1 MRIRSVGAKRVVLL
15 GALAIAVAGISLVV
29 AFVVGALGSKDSS
42 AIAERVR
49 SPRIGNV
56 RALQASYERW
66 KVQYA
71 ATEGDRSLVL
81 PLAYSKGLSA
91 RFTTAQGQA
100 RLDLADGTI
109 AVEVSG
115 LAAEDLFDVWLVD
128 NRPGPGRSV
137 RPEPGDNM
145 LRVGRLV
152 RAGDA
157 FALRERLGQ
166 ELLTAFKLD
175 LIVVA
180 PAGGDPGTDG
190 LLFATPSLFQRLYY
204 TELRAPVA
212 VAGGSTGK
220 AWSPFSVLVPSPA
233 WAQTST
239 VSTVQALVQQG
250 EALFFEETFGGNG
263 RTCGTCHP
271 ADNNLTLDR
280 AFIARLPKSD
290 PLFVAENNPD
300 LADLENPVLMRRFAL
315 ILENVDGFN
324 NPGVMRGV
332 PHSQALP
339 TSLGPGNRAT
349 GWSGDGA
356 PCSPQPSCSGP
367 GTIRDFA
374 TGAVTQ
380 HFPKTLARMAGTDF
394 VLPTP
399 AQLDAM
405 EAFQLSLGRQ
415 NDLNI
420 TNPAL
425 PNFLVFQSPLVEQ
438 GKNDFV
444 NPTSGGGSCN
454 ACHFNAGANANFGG
468 PNNNANFATGV
479 EDFVPHPADL
489 ITPQQPRPRDAGF
502 GQGANLAKGGFGDD
516 TFNTPPLVE
525 AADTPPF
532 FHNNLTSDLVEAVNF
547 YNSTAFNVLQA
558 PNRQIV
564 LNSAQVT
571 AIAAFLRVIN
581 ALENIR
587 SSNAANEEAKTADSS
602 ADARSLLRFSRSEL
616 DDAIK
621 VLNEQ
626 RLHPDAALRLRLARG
641 AITAAI
647 LARQANV
654 RNALINQAINL
665 ENTAKGLMVTEQ

>member
-15 GALAIAVAGISLVV
+15 GALAVAVAGISLVV
-29 AFVVGALGSKDSS
+29 SFVVGALGTKDSS

-49 SPRIGNV
+49 SPRIGNA

-66 KVQYA
+66 KTQYA
-71 ATEGDRSLVL
+71 ATEGDRRLVL

-115 LAAEDLFDVWLVD
+115 LAAEDAFDVWLVD

-180 PAGGDPGTDG
+180 PAGSDPGTDG

-204 TELRAPVA
+204 TELRTPVA

-239 VSTVQALVQQG
+239 VSTVQQLVRQG
-250 EALFFEETFGGNG
+250 EDLFFNETFDGNG

-280 AFIARLPKSD
+280 AFIARLPNSD

-300 LADLENPVLMRRFAL
+300 LADLENPVLMRRFGL

-324 NPGVMRGV
+324 HPGVMRGV
-332 PHSQALP
+332 PHALALP
-339 TSLGPGNRAT
+339 TTLGTDNRAT

-380 HFPKTLARMAGTDF
+380 HFPKTLARIPNVDF
-394 VLPTP
+394 VLPSP

-415 NDLNI
+415 DDLVLANM
-420 TNPAL
+420 
-425 PNFLVFQSPLVEQ
+425 VFQNPLVEQ

-444 NPTSGGGSCN
+444 NPTPLGGSCN
-454 ACHFNAGANANFGG
+454 ACHLNAGASPSFAPGTNPNF
-468 PNNNANFATGV
+468 PTGV

-489 ITPQQPRPRDAGF
+489 ITPPQPRPRDAGF
-502 GQGANLAKGGFGDD
+502 GSTSNSKGGFGNDQ
-516 TFNTPPLVE
+516 FNTPPLVE

-532 FHNNLTSDLVEAVNF
+532 FHNNLTSNLVEAVNF
-547 YNSTAFNVLQA
+547 YNGTAFNDLQPTGRKIA
-558 PNRQIV
+558 
-564 LNSAQVT
+564 LTSAQVT

-587 SSNAANEEAKTADSS
+587 SSNATNEEAKTADSS
-602 ADARSLLRFSRSEL
+602 ADARALLRFSRSEL